1 MNNELDDYYEKIEYV
16 NKDVAVYTDEEK
28 GNYFNISPVS
38 LLANCLS
45 QELEDDQLKT
55 AIFNQNIP
63 KNMIFKKKK
72 TTKPVVKSD
81 ITKNPKDD
89 NTIVDKEIEVNQIW
103 IVSNGAGVKKVYA
116 DKDEAMTKAIEI
128 NKKIFE
134 VLGFE
139 VK

>member
-1 MNNELDDYYEKIEYV
+1 MNELDDYYEKIEYI

-45 QELEDDQLKT
+45 QELEDEQLKT
-55 AIFNQNIP
+55 AVFNQSIP

-116 DKDEAMTKAIEI
+116 DKDEAMNKAIEI

-139 VK
+139 IK